1 MRALFSILY
10 LHLLTVSGG
19 SEVEVYSDEEDRG
32 RYGRARQ
39 GGNVSRGRR
48 GYSRYVS
55 LILKK
60 HFVSSIIE

>member
-1 MRALFSILY
+1 MRAIFSILY

-32 RYGRARQ
+32 RYGRGRQ

-55 LILKK
+55 
-60 HFVSSIIE
+60 IIE